1 MINKHTEN
9 PKLKELLQKRQERR
23 EQLAM
28 EGASQEQI
36 YAVTID
42 DVSEDAVPAE
52 TGARKDE

>member
-1 MINKHTEN
+1 
-9 PKLKELLQKRQERR
+9 
-23 EQLAM
+23 M